1 MAREPS
7 LPPEVEEDP
16 QAAAVRLWKEVRV
29 MNISLCKLLRIP
41 VCAVYPTGI
50 LYCII
55 SYYIICYI
63 ILYYIAADMPATK
76 FAREVHGGK

>member
-29 MNISLCKLLRIP
+29 TKISLASC
-41 VCAVYPTGI
+41 CAFLCMRYTQHV
-50 LYCII
+50 YCIVLYHTI
-55 SYYIICYI
+55 LYI
-63 ILYYIAADMPATK
+63 ILYYVAADMPATK